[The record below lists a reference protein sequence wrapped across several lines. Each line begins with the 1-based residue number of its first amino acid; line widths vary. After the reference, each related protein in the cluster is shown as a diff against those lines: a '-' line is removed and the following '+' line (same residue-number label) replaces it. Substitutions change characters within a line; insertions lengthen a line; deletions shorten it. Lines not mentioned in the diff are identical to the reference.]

1 MKERN
6 LLLLSLI
13 SLTRPFFFLSHL
25 SFLACRQTDD
35 ITKYIKRIERKELG
49 NNDIHNPGDKALHLS
64 YVYKLLLR

>member
-13 SLTRPFFFLSHL
+13 SLTRPFFLSHL

-49 NNDIHNPGDKALHLS
+49 NNDIHNLGDKALHLS